1 MVSVTLWV
9 HPSVF
14 ASSALFCLIV
24 PLVLGAGELFHL
36 WRLTLSAVTL
46 TWALAVPCVLIA
58 WFLLGRLLAWDQ
70 ALWLLEALTRKL
82 QAVEGES
89 SNLANA

>member
-14 ASSALFCLIV
+14 VSSALFCLIV
-24 PLVLGAGELFHL
+24 PLAMGAGDLFRL

-46 TWALAVPCVLIA
+46 TWAFAVPCVLVA
-58 WFLLGRLLAWDQ
+58 YFLLGRLLAWDQ
-70 ALWLLEALTRKL
+70 ASWLFEALTRKL
-82 QAVEGES
+82 QAVAAES
-89 SNLANA
+89 PNSAKL